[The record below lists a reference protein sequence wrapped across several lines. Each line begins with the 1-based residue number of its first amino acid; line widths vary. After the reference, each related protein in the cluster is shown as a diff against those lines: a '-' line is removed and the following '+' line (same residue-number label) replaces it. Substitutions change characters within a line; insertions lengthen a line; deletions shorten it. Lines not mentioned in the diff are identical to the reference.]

1 VRFDIRPVDGTFAL
15 TMVLLLEFSMSI
27 QDKSQ
32 LALRCDNGENFVA
45 VARVNG
51 VAICNHGSAAGDSG
65 L

>member
-1 VRFDIRPVDGTFAL
+1 
-15 TMVLLLEFSMSI
+15 MVLLLEFSMSI